1 MMTSSFG
8 WTEWL
13 SMMGSF
19 LIVLVLLVV
28 TLIAIKKVGPK
39 IGIHGSK
46 RLQLLEIQNLGG
58 RQKLV
63 LVRVN
68 NEQVLIGLSGQ
79 SITKLAQFPHPEMS
93 PFDDHEGTN
102 ISDVIDSEV
111 SSKGGFEK
119 ILSRVLKR

>member
-1 MMTSSFG
+1 MTSSFG

-28 TLIAIKKVGPK
+28 TLIAIKKMGPK
-39 IGIHGSK
+39 MGLAGSK

-68 NEQVLIGLSGQ
+68 NEQVLVGVSGQ
-79 SITKLAQFPHPEMS
+79 NITKLGQFPHADIGPLGI
-93 PFDDHEGTN
+93 HEDANGT
-102 ISDVIDSEV
+102 DVINSEV
-111 SSKGGFEK
+111 ASKKGFK
-119 ILSRVLKR
+119 QILSRVLKK

>member
-1 MMTSSFG
+1 MTSSFG

-28 TLIAIKKVGPK
+28 TLIAIKKMGPK
-39 IGIHGSK
+39 MGIAGSK

-63 LVRVN
+63 LIRVN
-68 NEQVLIGLSGQ
+68 NEQVLVGVSGQ
-79 SITKLAQFPHPEMS
+79 SITKLGQFSHS
-93 PFDDHEGTN
+93 DIGSLGAHEDVNGT
-102 ISDVIDSEV
+102 DVFNSEIV
-111 SSKGGFEK
+111 SKEGFK
-119 ILSRVLKR
+119 QILSRVLRK

>member
-1 MMTSSFG
+1 MTSSFG

-28 TLIAIKKVGPK
+28 TLIAIKKMGPK
-39 IGIHGSK
+39 MGIAGGK
-46 RLQLLEIQNLGG
+46 RLQLLEVQNLGG

-68 NEQVLIGLSGQ
+68 NEQVLVGLSGQ
-79 SITKLAQFPHPEMS
+79 NITQLGQFPHTDIRPLGDRE
-93 PFDDHEGTN
+93 DVNGT
-102 ISDVIDSEV
+102 DALDSEIT
-111 SSKGGFEK
+111 SKEGFRQ
-119 ILSRVLKR
+119 ILSRVLKK

>member
-1 MMTSSFG
+1 MTSSFG

-28 TLIAIKKVGPK
+28 TLIAIKKMGPK
-39 IGIHGSK
+39 MGVAGSK

-68 NEQVLIGLSGQ
+68 NEQVLVGVSGQ
-79 SITKLAQFPHPEMS
+79 NITKLGQFPHADIGPLGI
-93 PFDDHEGTN
+93 HEDARGT
-102 ISDVIDSEV
+102 DVIN
-111 SSKGGFEK
+111 SKVASKKGFK
-119 ILSRVLKR
+119 QILSRVLKK